1 VASYL
6 FWADTN
12 GVHCGGVSNAQEG
25 NNVPTQCIHMTNET
39 QTKFEMLNVQKCS
52 LRQVRVKVVTN
63 SNADMQSSSPE
74 KSLPEYAEEY
84 LDTSNRTMCAVHIPD
99 HTVLTYLAYQRESD
113 RSLYPKRLH
122 KRATWVA
129 GRYNHVGNLLL

>member
-52 LRQVRVKVVTN
+52 LRIIPITWLFGV
-63 SNADMQSSSPE
+63 SSITIFMGSCSWLLGCPSVSVWE
-74 KSLPEYAEEY
+74 NWWCTGCKAHLAP
-84 LDTSNRTMCAVHIPD
+84 RT
-99 HTVLTYLAYQRESD
+99 
-113 RSLYPKRLH
+113 
-122 KRATWVA
+122 
-129 GRYNHVGNLLL
+129 LLVQGCCSCP